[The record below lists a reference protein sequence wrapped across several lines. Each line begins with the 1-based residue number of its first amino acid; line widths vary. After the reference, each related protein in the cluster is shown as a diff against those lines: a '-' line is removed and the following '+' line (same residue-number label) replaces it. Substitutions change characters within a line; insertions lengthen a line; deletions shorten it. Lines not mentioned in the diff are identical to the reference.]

1 MMPSSVASPVFS
13 WSRATRTPGSELHLV
28 SDVMTVSSKVRFSG
42 GTERTALE
50 IIRVSALPTAQ
61 VSEEMCVSSF
71 TISDARTS
79 ETAPTREDSPRHVVC
94 PACSIWTFLCTS
106 EAPETSKAASTPADL
121 SQKSSA
127 FTWHESRT
135 SKSLLGVFSIPVT
148 QGKWVQQALF
158 EEPFIMLAQ
167 VFKMVCAEAKT
178 QHSKKY

>member
-13 WSRATRTPGSELHLV
+13 WIRATGTPGSELHLV
-28 SDVMTVSSKVRFSG
+28 SDVMTVSSIGFQG
-42 GTERTALE
+42 GTEGRSLE

-61 VSEEMCVSSF
+61 VSEEMCVFSF
-71 TISDARTS
+71 IISDARPS
-79 ETAPTREDSPRHVVC
+79 ETSPTRVDSPRHVVC
-94 PACSIWTFLCTS
+94 PACSVWGFLCTS
-106 EAPETSKAASTPADL
+106 EALETSKAASTPADL

-135 SKSLLGVFSIPVT
+135 SKSLLGFFSIPMT

-158 EEPFIMLAQ
+158 EDPFIMLAQ
-167 VFKMVCAEAKT
+167 VFKMVFAEAKT